1 MRAKSN
7 TFVTQKKWNESIV
20 SLHDKK
26 DLQSTYFEAR
36 TASHNNMEIQSSRL
50 PIFLLKKKKKKK
62 SSNTKNCKTLPQFS
76 MWLTMIGR
84 AK

>member
-50 PIFLLKKKKKKK
+50 PIFLFKKKKKK
-62 SSNTKNCKTLPQFS
+62 NLVTQKNVKLCHNSLC
-76 MWLTMIGR
+76 G
-84 AK
+84 

>member
-1 MRAKSN
+1 M
-7 TFVTQKKWNESIV
+7 

-50 PIFLLKKKKKKK
+50 PIFLLKKKKKK
-62 SSNTKNCKTLPQFS
+62 NLVTQKNVKLLPQFS

-84 AK
+84 AKIVGPRES

>member
-26 DLQSTYFEAR
+26 DLQSTYFETR

-50 PIFLLKKKKKKK
+50 PIFLLKK
-62 SSNTKNCKTLPQFS
+62 
-76 MWLTMIGR
+76 
-84 AK
+84 

>member
-36 TASHNNMEIQSSRL
+36 TASHNNMESKDQDYLFFYWKI
-50 PIFLLKKKKKKK
+50 KK
-62 SSNTKNCKTLPQFS
+62 SSNTKK
-76 MWLTMIGR
+76 M
-84 AK
+84 

>member
-36 TASHNNMEIQSSRL
+36 TASHNNMEIQSSRI
-50 PIFLLKKKKKKK
+50 PIFLLKKKKKK
-62 SSNTKNCKTLPQFS
+62 NLVTQKNVKLCHNSLC
-76 MWLTMIGR
+76 G
-84 AK
+84 

>member
-50 PIFLLKKKKKKK
+50 PIFLLKKQKNLVTQKK
-62 SSNTKNCKTLPQFS
+62 CKTFATILYVANYH
-76 MWLTMIGR
+76 W
-84 AK
+84 